1 MNTNEIFKKKKS
13 FGSRMRFKHVLVGL
27 AALIGSYGASCRQ
40 ELINGSIVT
49 EPIDVVTTQDVSE
62 TTSGMGS
69 NSEVRSS
76 YDTLADVI
84 YDSQPKDI
92 VAERNTSDVLSDPI
106 DVINEQYVSDVSLEI
121 KDTEVRSSYD
131 TLADVIYDSQS
142 KDIVAERN
150 TSDIL
155 SDPIDVITEQY
166 VNDVSLEVKENSEV
180 RSSYDTLADVIYDS
194 QPDTVVNENYSD
206 VGPDSIPY
214 DTQLIDTMKVENIA
228 EVLSDL
234 IYDSQPDTV
243 MEGNITD
250 AGSIYPSDLGED
262 SQDSNELGDYESVDS
277 AYVELKEEIKPC
289 DFEDKNLQNNVCA
302 ELGKNEGCTIDLSE
316 AEKITM
322 LSAYGAGTAKLNG
335 IECLTNLTWLNLNFN
350 QISDISSLA
359 GLINL
364 KYLYLNGNQISDISS
379 LAGLTNLEY
388 FYLDTNPISDI
399 SSLAGLTN
407 LTWLD
412 LNTNQISDISSLA
425 GLTNL
430 EQLYLNG
437 NQVSDI
443 SSLAGLTNLKD
454 LNLNVNPIS
463 DISSL
468 AGLTNLGQLYLNEN
482 QISDISSLANLAN
495 LEQLYLNFNHISD
508 ISSLAG
514 LTNLKYLYLNG
525 NQVSDISSLA
535 DLTNLEQL
543 YLNFNQISDISSLA
557 DLTNLEQLGLNVNK
571 ISDISSLAGLTNL
584 GQLYLSINKIS
595 DISSLVGLTN
605 LEQLYLSGNQ
615 VSDTTSACCVI
626 FKMDVYGQ
634 LAVQGLNCSDVD
646 EAACPK

>member
-49 EPIDVVTTQDVSE
+49 EPIDVVTTQSGSE
-62 TTSGMGS
+62 TTSGTGS
-69 NSEVRSS
+69 NS
-76 YDTLADVI
+76 
-84 YDSQPKDI
+84 
-92 VAERNTSDVLSDPI
+92 
-106 DVINEQYVSDVSLEI
+106 
-121 KDTEVRSSYD
+121 EVRSSYD

-150 TSDIL
+150 TSDVL

-166 VNDVSLEVKENSEV
+166 GSDVSLEIKDNSEV

-194 QPDTVVNENYSD
+194 QSKDIVAERNTSDVLSDPIDVITEQYGSDVSLEIKDNSEVRSSYDTLADIIYDSQLDTVMGENYSD
-206 VGPDSIPY
+206 VASESSY
-214 DTQLIDTMKVENIA
+214 DTPLIDTVNIA

-262 SQDSNELGDYESVDS
+262 SQDSNELGDYGCVDG
-277 AYVELKEEIKPC
+277 ACVELQEEVKLC
-289 DFEDKNLQNNVCA
+289 DFDDKNLQNNVCA
-302 ELGKNEGCTIDLSE
+302 ELGKNEGCTIDLSD
-316 AEKITM
+316 AEKITT
-322 LSAYGAGTAKLNG
+322 LSAYGAGIATLKG
-335 IECLTNLTWLNLNFN
+335 IECLTNLMWLNFN
-350 QISDISSLA
+350 ANQISEISSLA
-359 GLINL
+359 GLTNL
-364 KYLYLNGNQISDISS
+364 KYLYLDGNQVSDISS

-388 FYLDTNPISDI
+388 
-399 SSLAGLTN
+399 
-407 LTWLD
+407 
-412 LNTNQISDISSLA
+412 
-425 GLTNL
+425 
-430 EQLYLNG
+430 LYLNG

-443 SSLAGLTNLKD
+443 SSLAGLTNLTWLI
-454 LNLNVNPIS
+454 LNANQVS

-468 AGLTNLGQLYLNEN
+468 ADLTNLKDLYLNFN
-482 QISDISSLANLAN
+482 QIPDISSLA
-495 LEQLYLNFNHISD
+495 D
-508 ISSLAG
+508 
-514 LTNLKYLYLNG
+514 LTNLNYLYLNG

-535 DLTNLEQL
+535 SLTNLGQL
-543 YLNFNQISDISSLA
+543 YLNF
-557 DLTNLEQLGLNVNK
+557 NK
-571 ISDISSLAGLTNL
+571 ISDISSLT
-584 GQLYLSINKIS
+584 S
-595 DISSLVGLTN
+595 LTN

-615 VSDTTSACCVI
+615 ISDTTSACCVI
-626 FKMDVYGQ
+626 FQIDVNGQ

>member
-106 DVINEQYVSDVSLEI
+106 DVITEQYGSDVSLEI
-121 KDTEVRSSYD
+121 KDNSEVRSSYD

-150 TSDIL
+150 TSDVL

-166 VNDVSLEVKENSEV
+166 GSDVSLEIKDNSEV
-180 RSSYDTLADVIYDS
+180 RSSYDTLADIIYDS
-194 QPDTVVNENYSD
+194 QLDTVMGENYSD
-206 VGPDSIPY
+206 VASESSY
-214 DTQLIDTMKVENIA
+214 DTPLIDTVNIA

-262 SQDSNELGDYESVDS
+262 SQDSNELGDYGCVDG
-277 AYVELKEEIKPC
+277 ACVELQEEVKLC
-289 DFEDKNLQNNVCA
+289 DFDDKNLQNNVCA

>member
-49 EPIDVVTTQDVSE
+49 EPIGVVTTQDVSE

-84 YDSQPKDI
+84 YDSQSKDI
-92 VAERNTSDVLSDPI
+92 VAERNTSDV
-106 DVINEQYVSDVSLEI
+106 
-121 KDTEVRSSYD
+121 
-131 TLADVIYDSQS
+131 
-142 KDIVAERN
+142 
-150 TSDIL
+150 L

-316 AEKITM
+316 AEKITT
-322 LSAYGAGTAKLNG
+322 LSAYGAGIAT
-335 IECLTNLTWLNLNFN
+335 
-350 QISDISSLA
+350 
-359 GLINL
+359 
-364 KYLYLNGNQISDISS
+364 
-379 LAGLTNLEY
+379 
-388 FYLDTNPISDI
+388 
-399 SSLAGLTN
+399 
-407 LTWLD
+407 
-412 LNTNQISDISSLA
+412 
-425 GLTNL
+425 
-430 EQLYLNG
+430 
-437 NQVSDI
+437 
-443 SSLAGLTNLKD
+443 
-454 LNLNVNPIS
+454 
-463 DISSL
+463 
-468 AGLTNLGQLYLNEN
+468 
-482 QISDISSLANLAN
+482 
-495 LEQLYLNFNHISD
+495 
-508 ISSLAG
+508 
-514 LTNLKYLYLNG
+514 
-525 NQVSDISSLA
+525 
-535 DLTNLEQL
+535 
-543 YLNFNQISDISSLA
+543 
-557 DLTNLEQLGLNVNK
+557 
-571 ISDISSLAGLTNL
+571 
-584 GQLYLSINKIS
+584 
-595 DISSLVGLTN
+595 
-605 LEQLYLSGNQ
+605 
-615 VSDTTSACCVI
+615 
-626 FKMDVYGQ
+626 
-634 LAVQGLNCSDVD
+634 
-646 EAACPK
+646 